1 MALRQSAD
9 PEGYKKLLVYK
20 KAEELQGECAR
31 LTAQFPREKTLI
43 ALADQ
48 MDRSARSVKQN
59 IVEGWMRNSTKE
71 YYEFLGFSI
80 GANAELE
87 EDCDDIIKGVYKGL
101 SARGGSAFGGKGME
115 GELKGEEVARLRFY
129 SLDTKLP
136 LVVQLKLRCKELKL
150 LFSKLQKSLEEK
162 MVEEHRLSGA
172 DRLAAGREKRRSG
185 GRWCWRAP
193 EGERVGRLADG
204 EIVSKEEKGD

>member
-1 MALRQSAD
+1 MARRQSAD

-59 IVEGWMRNSTKE
+59 IV
-71 YYEFLGFSI
+71 
-80 GANAELE
+80 
-87 EDCDDIIKGVYKGL
+87 KGVYKGL

-129 SLDTKLP
+129 PLDTKLP

-172 DRLAAGREKRRSG
+172 DRLAAGRKQRMTKDRWFERTLEEKG
-185 GRWCWRAP
+185 L
-193 EGERVGRLADG
+193 VRLPNG
-204 EIVSKEEKGD
+204 QIVSKEEKGD